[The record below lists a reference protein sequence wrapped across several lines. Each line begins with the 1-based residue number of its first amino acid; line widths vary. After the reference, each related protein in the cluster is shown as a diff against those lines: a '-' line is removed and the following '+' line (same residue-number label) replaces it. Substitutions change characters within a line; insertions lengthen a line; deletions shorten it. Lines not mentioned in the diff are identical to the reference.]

1 MWSDAVFAL
10 HCASSWEPTVAGDK
24 PPFRSS
30 QTLLPTLPTV
40 DMLWSVQHSP
50 PHRER
55 IYFQRECVHSQ
66 QPLPWSCSSH
76 SNYSNSPHI
85 IFPQASCVS
94 PSVPWMG
101 TQKCKAAPQSS
112 LGSHDLKHQNMEQ
125 LKETGKSTAFHQ
137 ETEDLSVENTKG
149 KAQLNTNTPLG
160 ERERR

>member
-1 MWSDAVFAL
+1 MWSGAVFAL

-24 PPFRSS
+24 PPFRSPH
-30 QTLLPTLPTV
+30 TLLSTLPIV

-50 PHRER
+50 THREG

-66 QPLPWSCSSH
+66 QPLPWSCSSC
-76 SNYSNSPHI
+76 SNSPNI
-85 IFPQASCVS
+85 IFPQACCVS

-112 LGSHDLKHQNMEQ
+112 LGSHNLKHQNVEQ
-125 LKETGKSTAFHQ
+125 LKETGRTTAFHQ
-137 ETEDLSVENTKG
+137 KTEDLSMGNTKG
-149 KAQLNTNTPLG
+149 KAQLNTSTPLV